1 MPAGGGKQ
9 AYRNAAW
16 AHHLQEQWMSAH
28 DKAIV
33 ILKIVLTSAPIVKG
47 PKYDGSSFVVTT
59 DGCTDGFVGILS
71 QHFKWEDKQG
81 ATHM

>member
-9 AYRNAAW
+9 AYRNATW

-33 ILKIVLTSAPIVKG
+33 ILKIVLTSAQG
-47 PKYDGSSFVVTT
+47 QNTMDLHSS
-59 DGCTDGFVGILS
+59 
-71 QHFKWEDKQG
+71 
-81 ATHM
+81 